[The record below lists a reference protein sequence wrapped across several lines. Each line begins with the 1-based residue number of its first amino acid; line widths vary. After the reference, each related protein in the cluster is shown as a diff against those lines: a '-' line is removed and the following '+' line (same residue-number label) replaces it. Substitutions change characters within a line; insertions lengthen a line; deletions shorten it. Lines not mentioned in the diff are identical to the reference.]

1 MAAVAARRPLPV
13 LHPPLR
19 REVRR
24 LGDVEPRVEAR
35 MVAHRERYHYLALL
49 LHYLKGNQRGASSQL
64 NFSAVVLVLRRI
76 PFLRTGYRVTVLFE
90 ESFADIVLLVRVCMA
105 EKNHYRGGVNPWVQ
119 ASVHVLF

>member
-1 MAAVAARRPLPV
+1 M
-13 LHPPLR
+13 
-19 REVRR
+19 
-24 LGDVEPRVEAR
+24 
-35 MVAHRERYHYLALL
+35 
-49 LHYLKGNQRGASSQL
+49 